1 MHFRK
6 KTEDM
11 EEGNIS
17 GTNQHLRAN
26 YKNFNLGHQ
35 INIQG
40 EERREVGG
48 GICKNVI
55 TQYKAGSRL

>member
-1 MHFRK
+1 
-6 KTEDM
+6 M

-26 YKNFNLGHQ
+26 YENFNLGHQ